1 MLKRFL
7 SASCFMSA
15 SVLSVGVT
23 LGMLSQPVLA
33 QETMRPVIANQDRAS
48 RIAMDA
54 STDISADIDMSAN
67 KEALVREYLAVT
79 QSNALAMQ
87 MMEPMIPVF
96 QQAYPSVPPEF
107 FESIMAEM
115 AAGDLVEFLVPVFTK
130 NLTVQEL
137 EAAIAFYRTPEGQSL
152 LRKTP
157 IIMQESQR
165 AGALWGEQM
174 GERILQELEA
184 QGYLESRANFSE
196 I

>member
-7 SASCFMSA
+7 SASLLISA
-15 SVLSVGVT
+15 SVLSAGGMSGV
-23 LGMLSQPVLA
+23 MLSQPVLA
-33 QETMRPVIANQDRAS
+33 QEDIRPAAASQDGAN
-48 RIAMDA
+48 RIAMGVTA
-54 STDISADIDMSAN
+54 E

-115 AAGDLVEFLVPVFTK
+115 AGGDLVDFLVPVFVK

-157 IIMQESQR
+157 VIMQESQL

-174 GERILQELEA
+174 GERILQELED
-184 QGYLESRANFSE
+184 QGYLESRANVSE